1 MDSITVNISNN
12 GKSIKV
18 GDYMEIINHSN
29 GIDKIANQCNTICD
43 EILTSISKRVK
54 RVYL

>member
-1 MDSITVNISNN
+1 MDSITVDISKND
-12 GKSIKV
+12 KLIKV

-54 RVYL
+54 RVYI